1 MGHCLEPINYD
12 QVGLFSKKP
21 HLSSSSCSR
30 RKKSFLISFFF
41 SSVNYPFKYM

>member
-12 QVGLFSKKP
+12 QVGLFSKKT
-21 HLSSSSCSR
+21 HLSSFSSSCSR
-30 RKKSFLISFFF
+30 RIFLLFS

>member
-12 QVGLFSKKP
+12 QVGSFSKKP
-21 HLSSSSCSR
+21 YLSSFSSSCSR
-30 RKKSFLISFFF
+30 RNFLFFF